1 MTRDPSNEV
10 KAVATDPSVVA
21 DDANDE
27 LDAAKASE
35 PDDTPD
41 AESAERSFDPTATTA
56 LESDLRNLKS
66 AAEALES
73 D

>member
-10 KAVATDPSVVA
+10 KAVTTDPSAVA
-21 DDANDE
+21 DDASYE

-35 PDDTPD
+35 PDDALGVD
-41 AESAERSFDPTATTA
+41 SEEQSFDPTATTG
-56 LESDLRNLKS
+56 LESDLESLKS